1 MSDIRAMEHGPQ
13 TDNVTKASVRR
24 SREAWYA
31 AVNAFLAHT
40 LSCRECAFDS
50 SRPVGHRSTYCP
62 VATSLHARDVHACR
76 KLESDEMA
84 LAMAPPKVRRKP
96 KAPVRPRARG
106 DIEVQYMVQIQSM
119 LYARPQCSCD
129 LCVYWA
135 SCIALTAAEED
146 PLVSKL
152 TLMRIGV
159 SVPDFLRPVGT
170 GARQSLE
177 RGIRRQGS
185 QFASIHAPQANPVPE
200 QLLEPS
206 SVPWHAEPIDRWRTS
221 DKVGPPAP
229 GAEMFSSP
237 LPHDAPKSGAVQP

>member
-1 MSDIRAMEHGPQ
+1 MSHGSGNEP
-13 TDNVTKASVRR
+13 VTKASVRR
-24 SREAWYA
+24 SRDAWEA

-40 LSCRECAFDS
+40 MACRDCTFDS

-119 LYARPQCSCD
+119 LDARPQCSCD
-129 LCVYWA
+129 FCVYWA
-135 SCIALTAAEED
+135 SCIALTAARED

-152 TLMRIGV
+152 TLMLIGV

-170 GARQSLE
+170 VARQGLE
-177 RGIRRQGS
+177 HAIRLRTGL
-185 QFASIHAPQANPVPE
+185 FAAMNAPQAKSVPGG
-200 QLLEPS
+200 LLEPS
-206 SVPWHAEPIDRWRTS
+206 SVPWHAEPIERWRTS
-221 DKVGPPAP
+221 DNVGPPAP
-229 GAEMFSSP
+229 GVKMFSAMP
-237 LPHDAPKSGAVQP
+237 NELAAGEP